1 MATEADVDSV
11 WEETGYSRESSP
23 KNTPATDHART
34 YPLKPSEK
42 TLSRLASSSAEL
54 VYVRMKNQLS
64 TGDNGNRKL
73 VNRERAEWLIKNNK
87 ADLWE

>member
-1 MATEADVDSV
+1 MSIDQADV
-11 WEETGYSRESSP
+11 WEETGYNRESSP
-23 KNTPATDHART
+23 KNTPATDQGQR

>member
-1 MATEADVDSV
+1 MATDQQDDV
-11 WEETGYSRESSP
+11 WEETGYSRESSRP
-23 KNTPATDHART
+23 NTTATGPAPT

-73 VNRERAEWLIKNNK
+73 VNRITAEWLIKNNK